1 MPDPMSPSDEAEQ
14 IARLVALLDGLQR
27 ATGPRLRSQHQKTVA
42 CLAAEFVIPAG
53 VPAALAHGVFATPRT
68 FAAWVRFSNALSWD
82 DRDPDIHG
90 LAVKLLGVPGARLP
104 DPDGSPDAQDFLLD
118 DIPVFFA
125 PDVGTTYAFMAR
137 KIGLAAAGRS
147 ADEIGRALAAEHP
160 VTCARF
166 AALARPAGPPL
177 GLEYWSCVPYR
188 LGPHE
193 VKYHA
198 KPKGGPAAAAA
209 APDAADYARATIA
222 ARLAADAPPA
232 CFEFFVQVRE
242 DPAAMPVEDATV
254 AWRSPFHKV
263 AELVIPPQAFYTAE
277 RRALGERLAFN
288 PWRALPEHAP
298 LGALN
303 RARLAAYRAGAKL
316 RSESNPTGETP

>member
-137 KIGLAAAGRS
+137 KIAPWPPSTRS
-147 ADEIGRALAAEHP
+147 RA
-160 VTCARF
+160 RGS
-166 AALARPAGPPL
+166 R
-177 GLEYWSCVPYR
+177 
-188 LGPHE
+188 
-193 VKYHA
+193 
-198 KPKGGPAAAAA
+198 
-209 APDAADYARATIA
+209 
-222 ARLAADAPPA
+222 
-232 CFEFFVQVRE
+232 
-242 DPAAMPVEDATV
+242 
-254 AWRSPFHKV
+254 
-263 AELVIPPQAFYTAE
+263 
-277 RRALGERLAFN
+277 
-288 PWRALPEHAP
+288 PWRAPPVRRSGSNTGVASRT
-298 LGALN
+298 GS
-303 RARLAAYRAGAKL
+303 ARTR
-316 RSESNPTGETP
+316 